1 MYHSICTYRMR
12 FNTNNAHGN
21 FLSERIGFLVGL
33 VLASVM
39 LGVVGSAVDTVIV
52 CYAESPAEFEQN
64 HRALSVEMRKAYREA
79 WPELS
84 HTF

>member
-1 MYHSICTYRMR
+1 
-12 FNTNNAHGN
+12 
-21 FLSERIGFLVGL
+21 
-33 VLASVM
+33 M

-64 HRALSVEMRKAYREA
+64 HRALSVEMRQAYREA